1 MGDLKDKIISEL
13 DILRH
18 VSASEEGGVFKVR
31 QYAAAIKTLKAL
43 PGPIRSMAD
52 VPLEKGNGIG
62 EKIQLK
68 IAKILEHGSLDIA
81 PAARAA
87 ATALETFRGIYGV
100 GPKKAEELV
109 AAGYTTL
116 ASLRAAAAKEP
127 KLLTKNQCLGL
138 QYYEDI
144 QERIPRSEMDAHS
157 AVLMAAKPAGLEGMV
172 VGSYRRGRPDSGD
185 IDMIVRTTAPLATY
199 VDILKARGY
208 LTDVLAQGE
217 SKCLAICRLVGGK
230 ARRLDLLVA
239 SPEAYPF
246 SVLYFTGSDGFNVE
260 MRRKAQERGFT
271 LNEHALTHVRTGK
284 TVGGVRSERDIFAAL
299 KIAFREP
306 TERTGPEAC
315 YWVP

>member
-31 QYAAAIKTLKAL
+31 QYAAAIKTLRAL

-87 ATALETFRGIYGV
+87 ATALDVFRGIYGV

-127 KLLTKNQCLGL
+127 KLLTRQL
-138 QYYEDI
+138 
-144 QERIPRSEMDAHS
+144 P
-157 AVLMAAKPAGLEGMV
+157 
-172 VGSYRRGRPDSGD
+172 
-185 IDMIVRTTAPLATY
+185 
-199 VDILKARGY
+199 
-208 LTDVLAQGE
+208 
-217 SKCLAICRLVGGK
+217 
-230 ARRLDLLVA
+230 LDL
-239 SPEAYPF
+239 PF
-246 SVLYFTGSDGFNVE
+246 QQSFPFLL
-260 MRRKAQERGFT
+260 
-271 LNEHALTHVRTGK
+271 LN
-284 TVGGVRSERDIFAAL
+284 SQ
-299 KIAFREP
+299 
-306 TERTGPEAC
+306 C
-315 YWVP
+315 M